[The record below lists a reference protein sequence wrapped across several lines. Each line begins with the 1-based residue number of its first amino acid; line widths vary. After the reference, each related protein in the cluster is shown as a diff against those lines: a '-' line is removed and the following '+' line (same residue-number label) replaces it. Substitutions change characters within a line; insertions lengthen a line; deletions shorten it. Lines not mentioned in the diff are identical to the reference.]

1 MCSKEMYNVSFQN
14 SYLVKLVFLDAYN
27 VDLLYFSTL
36 NSKAL
41 TYCLISMRLII
52 KGLLTNLDK
61 LNKSE

>member
-1 MCSKEMYNVSFQN
+1 MYNVSFQN

-36 NSKAL
+36 SSKVL